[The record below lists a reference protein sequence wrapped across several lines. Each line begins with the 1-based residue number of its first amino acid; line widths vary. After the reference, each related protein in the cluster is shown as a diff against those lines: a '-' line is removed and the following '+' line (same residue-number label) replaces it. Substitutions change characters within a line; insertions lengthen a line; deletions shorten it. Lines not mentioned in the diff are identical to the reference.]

1 MKFQMKTN
9 PLIICS
15 VLMLG
20 VSTGLF
26 AQDKKEGNI
35 QNDDIIL
42 EKERKIVLQ
51 PQISRNFEPLNEI
64 ENTQKGRKM
73 KYEFFDRKWDATSNT
88 LLTTTVI
95 GPREGDELV
104 SSFGPKF
111 KNLVKIGAGNYG
123 HTLLNGHFGFTPK
136 ENQFQGVYINHDAN
150 RRGPVSMGN
159 SSRNENEAKVY
170 SKTFTGN
177 YFLDGQISFKRT
189 ENNYY
194 GRPEEVF
201 ASVPFI
207 KDLDIAYNKFNYSGS
222 ISNSKKDVKW
232 DYIATSGLTYLTNS
246 YTSKEWIWDS
256 KLQGILRVTDNFSAY
271 LTGEMNMS
279 ENTFAFV
286 NNRRELYRVKPT
298 FLYKNNRLAVT
309 GGLNIVNEKD
319 ANISLNKTRLFPL
332 LKVDFKPTD
341 FLHVFVG
348 LGGETYFNSYNQFTS
363 ENNWLAPRLAP
374 NLQNT
379 TQSSNIYGG
388 IKGSNERNLDFELKF
403 GYSEYNN
410 LAMFLNS
417 TADPSHFEL
426 IYANT
431 KVEKS
436 AKVFNMSGQVNYQT
450 FDKVLSILKYD
461 FNTYQDLVYDA
472 ADLSTIDK
480 PIHRPMMNLSFTNSI
495 TFKDKIIVSPDLFYI
510 SGLYSFEK
518 SLTPMAEQMDDI
530 IDLNLKVNYLITK
543 KFNISVSANNLMGKN
558 YQRFLNY
565 KSQGLNYTVGVAY
578 SF

>member
-1 MKFQMKTN
+1 MKFQMKAN
-9 PLIICS
+9 PLIICG

-20 VSTGLF
+20 VSASLF

-73 KYEFFDRKWDATSNT
+73 KYEFFDRKWDAKSNT
-88 LLTTTVI
+88 LLTTSVI
-95 GPREGDELV
+95 NPREGDELV

-123 HTLLNGHFGFTPK
+123 HTLLNGHFGFSPK

-150 RRGPVSMGN
+150 RRGPVSLGN
-159 SSRNENEAKVY
+159 SGRNENEAKVY

-194 GRPEEVF
+194 GRPESAF
-201 ASVPFI
+201 AAVPFI

-222 ISNSKKDVKW
+222 ISNAQKDVKW
-232 DYIATSGLTYLTNS
+232 DYIATSGLTYLTNN
-246 YTSKEWIWDS
+246 YTSKEWVWDS

-279 ENTFAFV
+279 ENTFATV

-298 FLYKNNRLAVT
+298 FLYKNNRLTLT
-309 GGLNIVNEKD
+309 GGINIVNEKD
-319 ANISLNKTRLFPL
+319 KNISLIKTRLFPL
-332 LKVDFKPTD
+332 LKIDFKPTD

-348 LGGETYFNSYNQFTS
+348 LGGDTYFNGYNQFTN

-388 IKGSNERNLDFELKF
+388 FKGSNERNLDFELKF
-403 GYSEYNN
+403 GYSEYSN
-410 LAMFLNS
+410 LAMFVNS
-417 TADPSHFEL
+417 TSDPSHFL
-426 IYANT
+426 VKYANT
-431 KVEKS
+431 NVEKT

-461 FNTYQDLVYDA
+461 FNTYQDIAYTDTELA
-472 ADLSTIDK
+472 SIDK
-480 PIHRPMMNLSFTNSI
+480 PIHRPLMNLSFTNSI
-495 TFKDKIIVSPDLFYI
+495 TFKDKIIISPDVFYI
-510 SGLYSFEK
+510 SGLYSYEK
-518 SLTPMAEQMDDI
+518 SLTTLVQKMDDI

-543 KFNISVSANNLMGKN
+543 KFNISVSANNLLGKN
-558 YQRFLNY
+558 YQRYFNY
-565 KSQGLNYTVGVAY
+565 NNQGLNYTVGVAY

>member
-1 MKFQMKTN
+1 MKFQMKAHQI
-9 PLIICS
+9 IICA

-20 VSTGLF
+20 VSTSLF

-64 ENTQKGRKM
+64 ENSQKGRKM
-73 KYEFFDRKWDATSNT
+73 KYEFFDRKWEAKSNT
-88 LLTTTVI
+88 LLTTSII

-123 HTLLNGHFGFTPK
+123 HTMLNGHFGFNPK

-150 RRGPVSMGN
+150 RRGPVSLGN

-177 YFLDGQISFKRT
+177 YFLDGQISFKRSG
-189 ENNYY
+189 NNYY
-194 GRPEEVF
+194 GRPESEF
-201 ASVPFI
+201 ANVPFI
-207 KDLDIAYNKFNYSGS
+207 KDLEIAYNKFNYSGS
-222 ISNSKKDVKW
+222 ISNSKKDAKF

-246 YTSKEWIWDS
+246 YTSKEWVWDS
-256 KLQGILRVTDNFSAY
+256 RLQGILHVTENFSAY
-271 LTGEMNMS
+271 LTAEMNMS
-279 ENTFAFV
+279 ENTFSFE

-298 FLYKNNRLAVT
+298 FLYKNNRLSVT

-319 ANISLNKTRLFPL
+319 QLIAVNKTRLFPL

-348 LGGETYFNSYNQFTS
+348 LGGETYFNNYNQFVN
-363 ENNWLAPRLAP
+363 ENPWLEHKSAIKLM
-374 NLQNT
+374 NT

-388 IKGSNERNLDFELKF
+388 LKGSNERNLDFELKF
-403 GYSEYNN
+403 GYAEYTN
-410 LAMFLNS
+410 LALMVN
-417 TADPSHFEL
+417 TANDASRFNVT
-426 IYANT
+426 YSNQDVAKT
-431 KVEKS
+431 

-461 FNTYQDLVYDA
+461 FNSYQDLTV
-472 ADLSTIDK
+472 DK
-480 PIHRPMMNLSFTNSI
+480 PFHRPLMNLSFTNSI
-495 TFKDKIIVSPDLFYI
+495 TFKDKIIVSPDLFYL
-510 SGLYSFEK
+510 SGLYGWQSSTQK
-518 SLTPMAEQMDDI
+518 SVQMDDI

-543 KFNISVSANNLMGKN
+543 QFNISVSANNLLDRN
-558 YQRFLNY
+558 YQRYLNY
-565 KSQGLNYTVGVAY
+565 STQGLNYTVGVAY